1 MATPIAATRSR
12 AAVALETLKIYEERD
27 ICRPRARGRAGTS
40 SVACASSRIIRWSA
54 RCAASGCIGGI
65 EIVKDK
71 KTKES
76 FDPKLAVGPY
86 AVGRAQ
92 AHGLI
97 TRSLG
102 DTLALC
108 PPLIINDAQI
118 GDLLGRYAKALDD
131 TQAWLGQQGLS
142 AG

>member
-1 MATPIAATRSR
+1 
-12 AAVALETLKIYEERD
+12 
-27 ICRPRARGRAGTS
+27 
-40 SVACASSRIIRWSA
+40 
-54 RCAASGCIGGI
+54 
-65 EIVKDK
+65 
-71 KTKES
+71 
-76 FDPKLAVGPY
+76 
-86 AVGRAQ
+86 
-92 AHGLI
+92 LI